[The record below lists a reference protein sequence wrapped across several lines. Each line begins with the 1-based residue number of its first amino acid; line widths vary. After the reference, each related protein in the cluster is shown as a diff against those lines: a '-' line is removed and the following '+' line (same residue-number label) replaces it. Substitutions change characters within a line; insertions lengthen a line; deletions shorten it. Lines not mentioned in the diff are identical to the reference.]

1 MRKKRLTVVSL
12 IAMKGGAGK
21 TTLATAFA
29 VRAARESS
37 RVAMLDCD
45 AQGSL
50 ASWWNRRPDKSNPK
64 FIEAYATSEAI
75 ELLISEGW
83 DWVFLDGP
91 PQRLDFVEPVVASS
105 DVVVVP
111 IKPGFFDAEQANIPL
126 ELCQEHGKVCVF
138 ILNMAPAAWKL
149 TRETHEFLKEEY
161 PSAIVLEPRIA
172 TREAFARATA
182 LGRTGAE
189 IDVGGPASSEIDEA
203 WTALREAIRKRVR

>member
-1 MRKKRLTVVSL
+1 MRARKLTVVSL

-29 VRAARESS
+29 VRAARESK

-50 ASWWNRRPDKSNPK
+50 SSWWLRRPDKSNPK
-64 FIEAYATSEAI
+64 FIETHATAEAI

-91 PQRLDFVEPVVASS
+91 PQRLDFVEPVVACS

-111 IKPGFFDAEQANIPL
+111 IKPSFFDAEQAQIPL
-126 ELCQEHGKVCVF
+126 ELAELHGKVCVF
-138 ILNMAPAAWKL
+138 ILNQAPATWKL
-149 TRETHEFLKEEY
+149 TRDTHEFLKAEY
-161 PSAIVLEPRIA
+161 PSAIVLGPRIA

-182 LGRTGAE
+182 LGRTGPE
-189 IDVGGPASSEIDEA
+189 IDAGGAAAEDIDEA
-203 WTALREAIRKRVR
+203 WAALKQAIRARAR